1 MQVGFVREGSRG
13 LGAAIDRSGSQPQVL
28 RMQHPL
34 APSIWR
40 DMGWFGRPGI
50 GRRCGFR
57 SWLRRRGQ
65 IVVVWISLL
74 AGLCRA
80 VTAETVGSA
89 DRFFDPT
96 VVQTIH
102 LEISAE
108 DLDRMR
114 NALPRRIP
122 VPGTFRWNDGAAER
136 VTIRYRGNSSSP
148 RDWPFKR
155 SYLISFG
162 DSDSG
167 RRFLGLR
174 HVALD
179 NGIQFGGLFSEALVT
194 GILRGVGVK
203 ASRCN
208 HARLYLNGKQAGL
221 YVNVERID
229 RSFVARHF
237 ASDRGLLF
245 KVDEGGPG
253 ADLGFIGDDPAAYR
267 EAFELHAGDDGG
279 AHGALLEFVRAVNDP
294 GITVSGLERW
304 LDVDAF
310 LKTTAV
316 MLLAGAF
323 DQYTG
328 WSPHNYYLYRD
339 PSDGR
344 WTYIPWD
351 LDVGFAD
358 QAFGR
363 IPVLEGWHAA
373 WPVPVPGRALMERVV
388 GDPVLLARYRQ
399 HARTIL
405 EEWFRPDVL
414 VPRLHGFY
422 DRIRPA
428 LEDDPYPLRR
438 ATVPSDAGIGDVLAS
453 MEKFIRARYALARE
467 QLESPGDR
475 PAPRSISVEPESRGP
490 APGPASADAPTR
502 LRAVRVSAGRVDLEW
517 VDNAA
522 GEVAYVVQRCVGG
535 DCDDFMNAIGQGGA
549 DITTAVDRQVEPGGT
564 YRYRV
569 YAVFPGPRGPRGSG
583 VSNIVT
589 VTVPER

>member
-1 MQVGFVREGSRG
+1 M
-13 LGAAIDRSGSQPQVL
+13 L
-28 RMQHPL
+28 HPL
-34 APSIWR
+34 APRIWR
-40 DMGWFGRPGI
+40 DIGWFRWPGI
-50 GRRCGFR
+50 GKRGGF
-57 SWLRRRGQ
+57 WPWWRRRGQ
-65 IVVVWISLL
+65 SVPVWIGLL
-74 AGLCRA
+74 AGLCGA
-80 VTAETVGSA
+80 ATAETGEGA
-89 DRFFDPT
+89 DRFFDPS

-102 LEISAE
+102 MEIGAE

-114 NALPRRIP
+114 SALPRRIS

-136 VTIRYRGNSSSP
+136 VSIRYKGNSSSP

-167 RRFLGLR
+167 GRFLGLR

-229 RSFVARHF
+229 RSFLARHF

-267 EAFELHAGDDGG
+267 ETFELHAGDE
-279 AHGALLEFVRAVNDP
+279 AEAYGALVELVRAVNDP
-294 GITVSGLERW
+294 AITVTGLERW

-388 GDPVLLARYRQ
+388 SDPVMLARYRR

-405 EEWFRPDVL
+405 EEWFRPEVL
-414 VPRLHGFY
+414 VPRLRGLY

-428 LEDDPYPLRR
+428 LEDDPHPLRR
-438 ATVPSDAGIGDVLAS
+438 ATVPSDTGIGDVLAS
-453 MEKFIRARYALARE
+453 MERFIRARYALARE
-467 QLESPGDR
+467 QLESPGER
-475 PAPRSISVEPESRGP
+475 PVPRPMPAEPEHRGP
-490 APGPASADAPTR
+490 APGPASGDAPTR
-502 LRAVRVSAGRVDLEW
+502 LRAVRVSVDRVELEW
-517 VDNAA
+517 VDNAE
-522 GEVAYVVQRCVGG
+522 GEVACVVQRCVGG
-535 DCDDFMNAIGQGGA
+535 DCGDFMNAIGQGGG
-549 DITTAVDRQVEPGGT
+549 DITTAVDRQVEPGRT